1 MIILVV
7 VLIIP
12 SVLSAKQMVD
22 KSTVSQNIQLLV
34 SKELGNVNLIK
45 QKLMNRIKQSIQL
58 CLVQKLVQKR
68 FKELNIV

>member
-34 SKELGNVNLIK
+34 SKELGNINLIK
-45 QKLMNRIKQSIQL
+45 QKLMNRIKQSI
-58 CLVQKLVQKR
+58 
-68 FKELNIV
+68 